1 MKIFLKIRYYKC
13 CITIELIYAKESIL
27 QKVCN
32 SECNGCHDST
42 MVYINIS
49 DIAVITVK
57 NADYHC
63 IIHNITKSEAI
74 NLLENSVL
82 ENCVYIYKKHCLIF
96 SLFKIFFVLF
106 LFSKCKIL
114 HIHKSL
120 NVNIGTVMKNSEVLN
135 FACKRAFEKISLCI
149 KLCF

>member
-1 MKIFLKIRYYKC
+1 ML
-13 CITIELIYAKESIL
+13 
-27 QKVCN
+27 
-32 SECNGCHDST
+32 H
-42 MVYINIS
+42 INIS
-49 DIAVITVK
+49 DIAVTTVK

-82 ENCVYIYKKHCLIF
+82 ENCVYIHKKHYLIF

-106 LFSKCKIL
+106 LFS
-114 HIHKSL
+114 KSL

>member
-1 MKIFLKIRYYKC
+1 MK
-13 CITIELIYAKESIL
+13 ELIL
-27 QKVCN
+27 LKVCK
-32 SECNGCHDST
+32 SVCNGCHDST
-42 MVYINIS
+42 MLHINIS
-49 DIAVITVK
+49 DIAVTTVK

-74 NLLENSVL
+74 NLLEN
-82 ENCVYIYKKHCLIF
+82 CVYIYKKHYLIF

-106 LFSKCKIL
+106 LFSK
-114 HIHKSL
+114 SL
-120 NVNIGTVMKNSEVLN
+120 NVNIGTVVKNSEVLN